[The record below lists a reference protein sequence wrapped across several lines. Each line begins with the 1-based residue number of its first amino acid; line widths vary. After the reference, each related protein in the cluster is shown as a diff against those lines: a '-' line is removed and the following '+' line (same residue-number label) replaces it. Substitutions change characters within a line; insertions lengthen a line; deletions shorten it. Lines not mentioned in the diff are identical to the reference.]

1 MNLIYTS
8 SAVSLENSDV
18 SLDRQK
24 VMNLVVIYFYLI
36 FSNHADASLKEMM
49 IHHGFVQLFHRM
61 NDLVQVYNLDIKA
74 FFSKVH

>member
-1 MNLIYTS
+1 MDLI
-8 SAVSLENSDV
+8 
-18 SLDRQK
+18 
-24 VMNLVVIYFYLI
+24 VIYFYFI
-36 FSNHADASLKEMM
+36 FSNHADASLQEMM